1 MEKNG
6 AISNNTPCCGGG
18 CSKMSKEG
26 SEADARARQQMLFPD
41 VKELADKIDN
51 DLTKQAI
58 EAVVDESTKSN
69 S

>member
-6 AISNNTPCCGGG
+6 AISNQTPCCGGG
-18 CSKMSKEG
+18 CNRMSKEG
-26 SEADARARQQMLFPD
+26 AEADARARQGMLFPD
-41 VKELADKIDN
+41 IKELADKIDN

-58 EAVVDESTKSN
+58 ETVVSESTKSD

>member
-6 AISNNTPCCGGG
+6 AISSHTPCCGGG
-18 CSKMSKEG
+18 CNKMSKEG
-26 SEADARARQQMLFPD
+26 AESDARARQQMLFQD
-41 VKELADKIDN
+41 GKELADKLDN

-58 EAVVDESTKSN
+58 ETVVCESTNKN

>member
-6 AISNNTPCCGGG
+6 AISNHTPCCGGG
-18 CSKMSKEG
+18 CRKMTKEG
-26 SEADARARQQMLFPD
+26 AEADALARQKMLFPD

-58 EAVVDESTKSN
+58 EAVVDKSTKSG

>member
-6 AISNNTPCCGGG
+6 AISNQTPCCGGG
-18 CSKMSKEG
+18 CRSMSKEG

-41 VKELADKIDN
+41 IKELADKIDN

-58 EAVVDESTKSN
+58 ETVVGESSKNN

>member
-6 AISNNTPCCGGG
+6 AISNHTPCCGGG
-18 CSKMSKEG
+18 CNKMSKEG
-26 SEADARARQQMLFPD
+26 AAADALARQQMLFPD
-41 VKELADKIDN
+41 IKERADKIDN